1 MLSNF
6 EKFTLLMWK
15 NYRLQVRRPFSTIV
29 ELIVPFIFLALLICF
44 RGYVPSLEIQHPEY
58 HQPFN
63 LTKVGVIDYNL
74 AFAPNTRHALYII
87 DITLKEFLKVGKDS
101 IRIFESGIDLEAFL
115 KQNDTYVG
123 IEIDSEYGFDDE
135 HRALNY
141 SIRFPSELKTQKKD
155 WSTDLR
161 FEKQSFMKM
170 DSRYLTEG
178 FVTIQHALFQT
189 FLLTKNRRVK
199 DIQVQSFPQP
209 AQIFDLFSMSVEN
222 IIAFVICLMIYP
234 SCMGMLK
241 YIMIE
246 KEKQLKESMKTFGL
260 HSWLQ

>member
-15 NYRLQVRRPFSTIV
+15 NYRLQMRRPFSTVI
-29 ELIVPFIFLALLICF
+29 ELIVPFIVLAHLICF

-63 LTKVGVIDYNL
+63 MTKYGVIEYNL
-74 AFAPNTRHALYII
+74 AFAPNTRHTRYII
-87 DITLKEFLKVGKDS
+87 DLTLKEFLKVGPS

-115 KQNDTYVG
+115 KQNDSYVG
-123 IEIDSEYGFDDE
+123 IEIESEYGFDDE
-135 HRALNY
+135 HRSLNY
-141 SIRFPSELKTQKKD
+141 SIRFPSELKSQKKD

-161 FEKQSFMKM
+161 FEQQTFMKM

-178 FVTIQHALFQT
+178 FITIQHALFQT
-189 FLLTKNRRVK
+189 FLLTKNRRVQK
-199 DIQVQSFPQP
+199 IQVQSFPQP
-209 AQIFDLFSMSVEN
+209 AQIFDLFSKSMEN
-222 IIAFVICLMIYP
+222 IISFVICLMIYP
-234 SCMGMLK
+234 SCMAMLK

-246 KEKQLKESMKTFGL
+246 KEKQLKETMKTFGL
-260 HSWLQ
+260 HSWIQ